1 MLLFTLILP
10 WRANVV
16 WHNLYYFSVEM
27 DKFEEKFLEGIK
39 KIRWGSKRPDTG
51 SIFKLLTMDTTTNIT
66 MKETKKKQALIR
78 DLDYRK

>member
-1 MLLFTLILP
+1 
-10 WRANVV
+10 
-16 WHNLYYFSVEM
+16 M

-66 MKETKKKQALIR
+66 MKETKKKTGIDKRPRLSKIDKQNKVRTHFL
-78 DLDYRK
+78 L